1 MNLNKFFKKL
11 EELNFIDDEGRVQ
24 VSLKGV
30 KDWPSNLDTEN
41 FEIDIISN
49 GDDKDGEGYIA
60 GWAGGDWQEMTRFTI
75 MIPSTKEKPHTIMFD
90 DPHSCFSGKDIH
102 KELKKLYKEYKDNS
116 NLTESIFNQII
127 SD

>member
-11 EELNFIDDEGRVQ
+11 EELSFIDDEGRVQ

-60 GWAGGDWQEMTRFTI
+60 GWAGGDWQEMTRLTI
-75 MIPSTKEKPHTIMFD
+75 MIPFTKEKPHTIMFD
-90 DPHSCFSGKDIH
+90 DPSSCFSGKDIH
-102 KELKKLYKEYKDNS
+102 KELKKLYKEYKGNS
-116 NLTESIFNQII
+116 NLTESIFKEII

>member
-1 MNLNKFFKKL
+1 MDLNKFFKKL
-11 EELNFIDDEGRVQ
+11 EELNFIDDEGRIQ

-41 FEIDIISN
+41 FKIDIVSN
-49 GDDKDGEGYIA
+49 GDDKDGEGHIA
-60 GWAGGDWQEMTRFTI
+60 GRAGGDWQEMARFTI

-102 KELKKLYKEYKDNS
+102 KELKKLYKEYKGNS
-116 NLTESIFNQII
+116 NLAESIFNQII

>member
-11 EELNFIDDEGRVQ
+11 EELNFIDNEGRVQ
-24 VSLKGV
+24 VSLKSV

-60 GWAGGDWQEMTRFTI
+60 GWAGGDWQEATRFTI

-90 DPHSCFSGKDIH
+90 DPSSCFSGKDIY

>member
-1 MNLNKFFKKL
+1 MKIEEKIKILYNLFKVISLKL
-11 EELNFIDDEGRVQ
+11 EELNCIDDEGRIQ

-60 GWAGGDWQEMTRFTI
+60 GWAGGDWQ
-75 MIPSTKEKPHTIMFD
+75 D
-90 DPHSCFSGKDIH
+90 
-102 KELKKLYKEYKDNS
+102 LQL
-116 NLTESIFNQII
+116 
-127 SD
+127 